1 MNMSHLG
8 TWKFFT
14 PSLYSFINLL
24 YINCISIPGVRNVL
38 QSQEVFLMDAK
49 SNFFNFEDR
58 EESYISNCMYF
69 EREIHW
75 CTQNHLW
82 TSSSM
87 HQEGYIRNILVQI
100 YFCKFLSYRKV
111 WYINLYVLCETNPTV
126 WSKSLMDIILWIRM
140 ILPGSGRAPGRWPG
154 LLL

>member
-1 MNMSHLG
+1 MG
-8 TWKFFT
+8 F
-14 PSLYSFINLL
+14 P
-24 YINCISIPGVRNVL
+24 ISIPGVRNVL

-58 EESYISNCMYF
+58 EESNISHCMYF

-87 HQEGYIRNILVQI
+87 HQKDYLMNMFLQI
-100 YFCKFLSYRKV
+100 YFCPFFEKLFSHLNFCQSWGTFLKPREVRWVNAGVRIVLQSQEEFLKDDKIYFFQFLSYREV
-111 WYINLYVLCETNPTV
+111 WYINLYVLC
-126 WSKSLMDIILWIRM
+126 
-140 ILPGSGRAPGRWPG
+140 
-154 LLL
+154 